1 MNAYALWSISQE
13 WVDLFISLGKP
24 TNVLALITF
33 FVGLFTALAVMR
45 TLETLKL
52 KLGIAP
58 EPKKAPWY
66 SRKKVLESL
75 TDSVPLEREGDVMLN
90 HNYDGIRELDNNL
103 PPWWLYGFYLT
114 ILSGMVYL
122 FYYHV
127 MPNTPLQADEFTADM
142 AIIEK
147 TKQDFLAGEANNV
160 DENTVVALADAR
172 ALADGKK
179 TYDAKCA
186 SCHLADGGGSVGPNL
201 TDAYW
206 IHGGNIKNL
215 FTTIKYGVLDKGMI
229 SWKESLSPV
238 QMQNVASYI
247 LNLQGTKPATPKA
260 PQGTLYNPAAEAAA
274 VGTPADTSAV
284 QP

>member
-24 TNVLALITF
+24 TNVLAIITF
-33 FVGLFTALAVMR
+33 FVGLFTAMSVLR
-45 TLETLKL
+45 TLETLKQ

-58 EPKKAPWY
+58 EPKKAAWY
-66 SRKKVLESL
+66 SRKKVMASL
-75 TDSVPLEREGDVMLN
+75 TDSVPLEREGDVMLD

-114 ILSGMVYL
+114 IFGGIIYL
-122 FYYHV
+122 WYYHV
-127 MPNTPLQADEFTADM
+127 MPDTPLQADEFTAEM
-142 AIIEK
+142 AVVEQI
-147 TKQDFLAGEANNV
+147 KQDYLAGEANKV
-160 DENTVVALADAR
+160 DENTVVALSDAS

-179 TYDAKCA
+179 TFEANCA

-206 IHGGNIKNL
+206 IHGGSIKDV
-215 FTTIKYGVLDKGMI
+215 FTTIKYGVLEKGMI
-229 SWKESLSPV
+229 SWQETLSPV

-247 LNLQGTKPATPKA
+247 LTFQGTKPANPKA
-260 PQGTLYNPAAEAAA
+260 PQGTLYDPASDASAA
-274 VGTPADTSAV
+274 GNPADTAAV

>member
-1 MNAYALWSISQE
+1 MNAFAFWSISPE
-13 WVDLFISLGKP
+13 WVDLFLSLGKP

-33 FVGLFTALAVMR
+33 AVGLFTAGAVMR
-45 TLETLKL
+45 ALETLKVQ
-52 KLGIAP
+52 LGLPPA
-58 EPKKAPWY
+58 PKKTPWFTW
-66 SRKKVLESL
+66 KKGMQSL
-75 TDSVPLEREGDVMLN
+75 TDAVPVEHEGDIMLD

-114 ILSGMVYL
+114 IVAGVVYL
-122 FYYHV
+122 VYYHV
-127 MPNTPLQADEFTADM
+127 IPNTPLQADEFQADM
-142 AIIEK
+142 AVMEQA
-147 TKQDFLAGEANNV
+147 KQAFLASEANNV
-160 DENTVVALADAR
+160 DENSVVALDDAS

-179 TYDAKCA
+179 TFDANCA

-206 IHGGNIKNL
+206 IHGGGIKNV

-229 SWKESLSPV
+229 SWQETLSPV

-247 LNLQGTKPATPKA
+247 LTLQGTTPATTKA
-260 PQGTLYNPAAEAAA
+260 PQGTLYDPAAEAAVA
-274 VGTPADTSAV
+274 TGDTTAA